1 MAAKKG
7 LKAAMCEKL
16 IGEGK
21 VGLYDMIRHSYTNA
35 RMSRAG
41 GGVAQ
46 HMPDPRH
53 EMRLLRGRGGGGR

>member
-1 MAAKKG
+1 MTAKKG

-41 GGVAQ
+41 GCRTIYAR
-46 HMPDPRH
+46 PSTRDATA
-53 EMRLLRGRGGGGR
+53 